1 MLKTKSDVVR
11 QPLPFSTFSPSQPGR
26 VYLLPACFAVRG
38 EMAWNAYHL
47 SHKIRLSISSFRT
60 ANSLH
65 AFPNSSTTAFPL
77 RCSAFYPIKSSNS
90 RSLSASTTAAA
101 VTTPTTFSWEDVDR
115 ASQPE
120 FNPHDSADLRG
131 FFDKIKACNR
141 GSELQSQFLPFVIE
155 DQIVGYI
162 HRSFAENLRSFQNV
176 FVVSKDNCDG
186 GQVTLHRMLK
196 SAEDRTRA
204 VGEVIKCL
212 AEKELIPGIRNELY
226 PVTLLFGAP
235 VFFSLERAAA
245 PYFGIKAYG
254 VHMNGYVEKDG
265 QKFLWIGK
273 RSPVKPTFPG
283 MLDHLVAGG
292 LSHGIACGENLM
304 KECEE
309 EAGIPRSLSSRAI
322 PVGAV
327 SYSDIDGHRFK
338 RDVLFCYDLKLPE
351 DGEVESFKLIPVR
364 HVANVIKRTHFFKS
378 NCNIVII
385 DFLFRHGYITPE
397 YFGYLDLLQ
406 SLKSGDCS

>member
-1 MLKTKSDVVR
+1 M
-11 QPLPFSTFSPSQPGR
+11 
-26 VYLLPACFAVRG
+26 AC
-38 EMAWNAYHL
+38 NAHHL
-47 SHKIRLSISSFRT
+47 SLKIRLSVSSFR
-60 ANSLH
+60 AAKSRW
-65 AFPNSSTTAFPL
+65 AFPNSSKTSFPL
-77 RCSAFYPIKSSNS
+77 RFSPSHPIKSSNS

-101 VTTPTTFSWEDVDR
+101 TATSTTFSWDDVVR
-115 ASQPE
+115 VSEPE
-120 FNPHDSADLRG
+120 FDPHDSSDLRG

-141 GSELQSQFLPFVIE
+141 GSELQSEFLTFVIE

-162 HRSFAENLRSFQNV
+162 HRSFAEILRSFRDV
-176 FVVSKDNCDG
+176 FILSKDNCDG
-186 GQVTLHRMLK
+186 SPLTFNQMLK

-212 AEKELIPGIRNELY
+212 AERELIPGIRHELY
-226 PVTLLFGAP
+226 PVTSSFNAP

-292 LSHGIACGENLM
+292 LPHGIACGENLM

-309 EAGIPRSLSSRAI
+309 EAGIPRSLSRRAI

-327 SYSDIDGHRFK
+327 SYSDIDGQRFK
-338 RDVLFCYDLKLPE
+338 RDVLFTYDLKLPE
-351 DGEVESFKLIPVR
+351 GFVPNNQGKYME
-364 HVANVIKRTHFFKS
+364 A
-378 NCNIVII
+378 
-385 DFLFRHGYITPE
+385 
-397 YFGYLDLLQ
+397 
-406 SLKSGDCS
+406 